1 MGRRDDYIKYL
12 AQVPLF
18 SGCSQDELRRLSRHT
33 TEIPVAEG
41 HVLVKEGDPGLEFF
55 IVVDGHAR
63 VTRRGRKVG
72 ELGPGSFFGELAVL
86 IDRPRNATVT
96 ALGPMEVIVLTRR
109 EFTAALEEAP
119 RLSRKIMTGMAARLA
134 DADSRL

>member
-1 MGRRDDYIKYL
+1 M
-12 AQVPLF
+12 
-18 SGCSQDELRRLSRHT
+18 LRPSYRHPA
-33 TEIPVAEG
+33 EIPAPEG
-41 HVLVKEGDPGLEFF
+41 HDLVREGAPGLEFYL
-55 IVVDGHAR
+55 VVDGHAK

-86 IDRPRNATVT
+86 VDRPRNATVT

-134 DADSRL
+134 DADSKL

>member
-18 SGCSQDELRRLSRHT
+18 SACSQDELRRLSRHT

-41 HVLVKEGDPGLEFF
+41 HELVKEGDPGLEFF
-55 IVVDGHAR
+55 IVVEGHAK

-86 IDRPRNATVT
+86 VDRPRNATVT
-96 ALGPMEVIVLTRR
+96 ALTPMEVIVLHRR